1 MGFGAERAAVFD
13 ASSRQQQRQQFMGMN
28 AFDRHK
34 KMVHDLITYYGG
46 KLPQAGQTAP
56 QKSDFDILVENFRF
70 IRSEEDDATDSWE
83 VRLARRYYSKLFREY
98 AVADLSRYKEGKVGL
113 RWRTQRE
120 VVNGAGQFE
129 CGAKGCGERRGL
141 ASFEVPFSYVEAGE
155 RKQALVKV
163 RVCPTHAYQ
172 LNYRK
177 QQEAEERHKA
187 QRRKAEEKERRRKE
201 RRRGRSKA
209 KGRGREKDR
218 DRRKG
223 GKKRS
228 RHGSSSDGAS
238 SDDSGD
244 STSSSS
250 QPEGSEEEGEGEEQR
265 GGSASGQ
272 KRRRHSHP
280 TPRDGQPAAQP
291 AAAAAAAAAGS
302 SEPAAEDFE
311 AFLKGL
317 FE

>member
-1 MGFGAERAAVFD
+1 MGFGAARAAVFD

-28 AFDRHK
+28 AYDRHK

-70 IRSEEDDATDSWE
+70 IRSEDDDAADSWE

-113 RWRTQRE
+113 RWRTQQE

-177 QQEAEERHKA
+177 QQDAEERHKA

-201 RRRGRSKA
+201 RRRSKGKG
-209 KGRGREKDR
+209 KGRGKDR

-228 RHGSSSDGAS
+228 RPGSSSDDAS
-238 SDDSGD
+238 SDDSGA

-250 QPEGSEEEGEGEEQR
+250 QTEGSEEEGEGEEQR
-265 GGSASGQ
+265 DGSGSGQ

-291 AAAAAAAAAGS
+291 AAAAGS